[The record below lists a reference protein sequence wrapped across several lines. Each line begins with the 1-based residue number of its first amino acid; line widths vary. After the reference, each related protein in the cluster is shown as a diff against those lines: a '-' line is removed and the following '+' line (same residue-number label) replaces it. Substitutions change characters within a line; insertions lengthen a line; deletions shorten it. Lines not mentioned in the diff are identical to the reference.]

1 MPRCYWMEIKV
12 IIVDDSQ
19 TLRAQ
24 VKYHLEGHGFKI
36 VEAVD
41 GIDGYEKI
49 SSNRD
54 ASIIIVDLNMP
65 GMHGLTLLQKLK
77 DDNICNDVPKF
88 VLTTES
94 DEKSKNTARAIG
106 VAAWFLKPFNPEKLI
121 GACERVLKKGKQ
133 TKS

>member
-1 MPRCYWMEIKV
+1 MEVKV

-19 TLRAQ
+19 TLRTQ

-36 VEAVD
+36 VEAID

-49 SSNRD
+49 SENRD

-65 GMHGLTLLQKLK
+65 GMNGLVLLQKLK

-94 DEKSKNTARAIG
+94 DEKSKATARAIG
-106 VAAWFLKPFNPEKLI
+106 VAAWFLKPFIPEKLI
-121 GACERVLKKGKQ
+121 GACERVLKRERQKKA
-133 TKS
+133 S